1 MMNHE
6 IRLYGPIGGWLG
18 IDAKEVIDAIP
29 KDAKQITVRIHSPG
43 GSVGDGLALYHA
55 LRDHAANVITIV
67 DGYAA
72 SAASFVM
79 LAGDEVRV
87 HRNSIVMV
95 HNPWTQAAGNSDD
108 LRRTADALDVHT
120 AAIVDIYKRKT
131 GKTEEELRDLMDDE
145 TYFRGIDAKDMGF
158 ADTVLDDYEE
168 EKAIAAMLR
177 VEQVLAKIQT
187 EQKTMSRTKTRQ
199 EIAAS
204 LEEAQATIAQNDGR
218 IKELEGELQS
228 AKAEHALA
236 TEHAQGSHQNEIE
249 GIKAEHAQ
257 AVSAL
262 QAEIEAKVKELEERG
277 AAIIEAQ
284 AELTTTRAALA
295 ESEAAAQVTKSHAE
309 AQAREIQT
317 LKAKLENPAFG
328 DVAGTRPIEGDGE
341 GEGAEMTKDQ
351 ALAAYSEI
359 EDPAERKAFREQH
372 KAVLGIK

>member
-1 MMNHE
+1 MNHE
-6 IRLYGPIGGWLG
+6 IRLYGPIGGMFG
-18 IDAKEVIDAIP
+18 IDADAVIGQIP
-29 KDAKQITVRIHSPG
+29 QDAKEITVRIHSPG

-55 LRDHAANVITIV
+55 LRDHAAHVVTIV

-131 GKTEEELRDLMDDE
+131 GKTEDELRDLMDDE

-168 EKAIAAMLR
+168 EQAIAAMLR
-177 VEQVLAKIQT
+177 VEQVLARIQT
-187 EQKTMSRTKTRQ
+187 EEKTMSKMKTRQ

-204 LEEAQATIAQNDGR
+204 LEEAQAIIAQHTGR
-218 IKELEGELQS
+218 IEEMEATVTS
-228 AKAEHALA
+228 MTAEHVA
-236 TEHAQGSHQNEIE
+236 EIE
-249 GIKAEHAQ
+249 GMKAEHAQ
-257 AVSAL
+257 AVDAL
-262 QAEIEAKVKELEERG
+262 QAEIEAKAKELELAQ
-277 AAIIEAQ
+277 AAITEAQ

-309 AQAREIQT
+309 AQAKEIQT

-328 DVAGTRPIEGDGE
+328 DVAGIKPIEGDGD

-351 ALAAYSEI
+351 ALSAYSEI